1 VIGAPC
7 GGGATVKLTD
17 ASVSPAIAVT
27 FVGAAGGSTPGGI
40 TGSLGADGR
49 LVPEAFVAVTVNV
62 YDVPFTKPLIKTEV
76 GGKLDPAS
84 GTTDTGATAGPAVL
98 VVTV

>member
-1 VIGAPC
+1 M
-7 GGGATVKLTD
+7 
-17 ASVSPAIAVT
+17 
-27 FVGAAGGSTPGGI
+27 PGGI
-40 TGSLGADGR
+40 TGALGDEAG

-76 GGKLDPAS
+76 GGKLDPAI
-84 GTTDTGATAGPAVL
+84 GTTDTGATAGPAVV